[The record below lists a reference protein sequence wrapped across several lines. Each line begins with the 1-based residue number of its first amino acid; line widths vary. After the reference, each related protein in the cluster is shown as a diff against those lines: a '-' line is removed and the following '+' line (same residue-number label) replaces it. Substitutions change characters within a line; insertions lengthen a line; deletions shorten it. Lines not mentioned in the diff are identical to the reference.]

1 MAMLKY
7 FSNKEISRRMKL
19 IKELKAKIVD
29 RNIFA
34 ELDMRDLVRLGKLDT
49 NTQLR
54 YKTNIAVLSKFCDGW
69 IGQANNVLANPTWPI
84 DNIVYID
91 KATASSS
98 GYITCTPA
106 PLIFDYFA
114 TERREITITKTKY
127 SSLPLRCDKI
137 TEKRNFNYWVKQTM
151 KYWNA
156 QIKYINSIPAI

>member
-114 TERREITITKTKY
+114 TERIPSFAIGKY
-127 SSLPLRCDKI
+127 PSVLLRCNKS
-137 TEKRNFNYWVKQTM
+137 TEKRNFNHWVKQTM
-151 KYWNA
+151 KYWNT
-156 QIKYINSIPAI
+156 QIKYINSIEAI